1 VPPPLLPIEAG
12 FGKLESRKDPA
23 ADLGRLVD
31 LLQARGDRLPGLIA
45 EIMMAGAGRDD
56 QIIEGGPAHVGDDF
70 PPFPVNSDDALHQ
83 HQGVLLARQNVP
95 DGRCNLR
102 RGQEGRRHLIEKG
115 LEQMV
120 VAPVDHDHLD
130 RRVAQLQGSVEAAES
145 GADNDHP
152 GLR

>member
-1 VPPPLLPIEAG
+1 MSVTT
-12 FGKLESRKDPA
+12 SRLSRSIPMTRSISTRAFFWRD
-23 ADLGRLVD
+23 RM
-31 LLQARGDRLPGLIA
+31 ARI
-45 EIMMAGAGRDD
+45 
-56 QIIEGGPAHVGDDF
+56 
-70 PPFPVNSDDALHQ
+70 
-83 HQGVLLARQNVP
+83 
-95 DGRCNLR
+95 GRCDLR
-102 RGQEGRRHLIEKG
+102 RGQDGRRHLIEKG